1 MITVRPICLAVLFAL
16 LFSACSIIEVDTNVQ
31 PNLDRQII
39 ITFTAPPEQPEQVR
53 SFAFEEPAPSK
64 SRIKRMMAS
73 VLRFHGLRRIADW
86 SIDLLGLHVIVAEV
100 GEQESIDKVVSKLK
114 QDSRV
119 ESVQSVGT
127 FKLLTYNDPYSHLQN
142 AVNSGEIERI
152 HEWVTGKGVVVGIVD
167 TGVDRNHPEL
177 REKIVYAENFVDHD
191 QQNFDDDEH
200 GTAVAGVIASTADN
214 KVGIVGIAPDVKLM
228 AFKACWQRGK
238 YSNEAECDSFS
249 LAKALYSALE
259 QQPDVLNLSLAG
271 PDDPLIRRLI
281 KAATDQGII
290 VIAAVESKK
299 GSGSFPA
306 SMDEVIA
313 VSAAPVDEL
322 DETIRSGILAPGIDI
337 LTTSPGGSYSFKSG
351 SSMAT
356 AYVSGV
362 IALMKERAPKMSA
375 YEARNQ
381 MVSTARSSVKMIP
394 VVDVCAAVSDAD
406 KGEVCPSNVVVSN
419 LGFKPAVLTTDY

>member
-1 MITVRPICLAVLFAL
+1 MITLRPICLPVFLAL
-16 LFSACSIIEVDTNVQ
+16 LFTGCSVIEVDTSVQ
-31 PNLDRQII
+31 PNLDRQIL
-39 ITFTAPPEQPEQVR
+39 ITFTAAPEKPQQAR
-53 SFAFEEPAPSK
+53 SFAAEEPAPSK
-64 SRIKRMMAS
+64 SRIRRMIAS

-100 GEQESIDKVVSKLK
+100 GEQESMDKVVSKLK

-127 FKLLTYNDPYSHLQN
+127 FKLLTYNDPYFHLQN
-142 AVNSGEIERI
+142 AVNSDEIERI
-152 HEWVTGKGVVVGIVD
+152 HEWATGKGVVVGVVD

-177 REKIVYAENFVDHD
+177 REKIIYAENFVDHD
-191 QQNFDDDEH
+191 QQNFDNDEH
-200 GTAVAGVIASTADN
+200 GTAVAGVIASTAGN

-238 YSNEAECDSFS
+238 YRNEAVCDSFS
-249 LAKALYSALE
+249 LAKALYSALV

-271 PDDPLIRRLI
+271 PEDPLIRLLI
-281 KAATDQGII
+281 KTATDLGII

-299 GSGSFPA
+299 GSESFPA

-322 DETIRSGILAPGIDI
+322 DETIQNGVLAPGIDI

-351 SSMAT
+351 RSMAT
-356 AYVSGV
+356 AYVSAV
-362 IALMKERAPKMSA
+362 IALMKEREPRMSG

-394 VVDVCAAVSDAD
+394 VVDVCAAVSDAN
-406 KGEVCPSNVVVSN
+406 KGEICPSNVFVSN
-419 LGFKPAVLTTDY
+419 LDFQAQF